1 MELKN
6 KKPFLTTLASRV
18 HNLPYTFLV
27 AFAIAMVSVFVAF
40 VIGMMLYEKQQNL
53 ILPFVMKFV
62 GFALSLYAVYYLS
75 KFMLD
80 YIGFSKSKIVEN
92 NSDITIVTGTLLSS
106 SSYQIATGT
115 YHSLVIDQS
124 GIDKLLGLN
133 RVRLNTTQGT
143 YTMYGFSDAD
153 VKSLQQKMGNMSPK
167 ITVS

>member
-6 KKPFLTTLASRV
+6 KKPFLTTIASRA
-18 HNLPYTFLV
+18 HNLPFTLII
-27 AFAIAMVSVFVAF
+27 AFGVAMVSVFVAF
-40 VIGMMLYEKQQNL
+40 VIAMTLYEKQQNL
-53 ILPFVMKFV
+53 ILPFIMKFV
-62 GFALSLYAVYYLS
+62 GFALSLYVVYYLS
-75 KFMLD
+75 RFIFD

-92 NSDITIVTGTLLSS
+92 NGDITIVTGTLLSS
-106 SSYQIATGT
+106 SFYQIATGT

-124 GIDKLLGLN
+124 GIDKLFGLN

-143 YTMYGFSDAD
+143 YTMYGFSDTD